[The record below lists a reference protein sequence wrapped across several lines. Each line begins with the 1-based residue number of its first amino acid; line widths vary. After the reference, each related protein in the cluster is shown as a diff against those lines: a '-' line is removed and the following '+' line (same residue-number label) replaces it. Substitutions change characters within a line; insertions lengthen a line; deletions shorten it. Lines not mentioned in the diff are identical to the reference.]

1 MAGKKIT
8 MSLSEKTLQM
18 LEQIAE
24 EKGVKKSA
32 IIALAVEEYFRAQK
46 GEGNENK

>member
-32 IIALAVEEYFRAQK
+32 IIALAVEEYYRGQK
-46 GEGNENK
+46 GESNERK